1 MENGNYYC
9 KNVQQTGGGMSQAMR
24 GPDRVDPTY
33 VSVATAMNKGGEVMP
48 AGIGSFFPE
57 ELVEQMGPG
66 LVSSRE
72 RTYTYPSGVT
82 VEETQSTGR
91 FMFGDR

>member
-33 VSVATAMNKGGEVMP
+33 VTIGMKRGGEVMP

-72 RTYTYPSGVT
+72 RTYTYPTGVT